1 MIGNYNTDLT
11 LWQNTVKARD
21 YNVAVE
27 GEFVHRIKLTGEVL
41 ERNVARFDSETAA
54 IETLVEAGFVRLKR
68 FPNRFACHVQ
78 SA

>member
-1 MIGNYNTDLT
+1 MIGNYNTTLT
-11 LWQNTVKARD
+11 LWESAVKARD

-27 GEFVHRIKLTGEVL
+27 GEFVHRIKLTGEIL
-41 ERNVARFDSETAA
+41 ERNVARFSSEAHA
-54 IETLVEAGFVRLKR
+54 IETLLDAKFVRLTR